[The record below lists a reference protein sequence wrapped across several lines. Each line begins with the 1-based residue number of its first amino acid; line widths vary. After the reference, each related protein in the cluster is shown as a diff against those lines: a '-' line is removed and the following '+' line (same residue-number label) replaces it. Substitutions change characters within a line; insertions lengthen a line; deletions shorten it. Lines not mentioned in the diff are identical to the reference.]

1 MWKLEEIGKCREK
14 IKIKRIKEEK
24 KKRKQYLLEN
34 NSDKEKNYR

>member
-24 KKRKQYLLEN
+24 KKKEVVFIRK
-34 NSDKEKNYR
+34 